1 LHHIV
6 SNVIVPDAAPAVKE
20 WTRGPDTLQRQ
31 SPPTERV
38 TRLLDLLATR
48 PQQGHTL
55 SELAR
60 ELEINKATC
69 LGIVGAL
76 CRAGYLVRDESTKTY
91 TLGPSLVA
99 LGRAASDAS
108 PAVAFARPELQRLN
122 DDLGFAA
129 SLATRVGDDIVI
141 VDRTGPYG
149 ELDRMIRVGQ
159 RYPYA
164 PPSGMVMAAWLADDA
179 IERWLDD
186 HAYVP
191 MAEGL
196 TDLRAV
202 VDTCRA
208 VGYFVERMSDISL
221 GALTVLAGLDARHIP
236 AAAGTALRNMVSSL
250 HDRNYVARDLR
261 TKRRFAV
268 TFVAAPSWD
277 ASGRPDLLFG
287 ALVLRDDVTRD
298 ELVSYGDAVMRA
310 AARVTELAGGH
321 NPWTGLR
328 RVPKCRVGTQR

>member
-1 LHHIV
+1 M
-6 SNVIVPDAAPAVKE
+6 
-20 WTRGPDTLQRQ
+20 QRQ

-48 PQQGHTL
+48 PREGQSL
-55 SELAR
+55 SEIAR
-60 ELEINKATC
+60 QLEINKATC

-76 CRAGYLVRDESTKTY
+76 SRAGYLVRDETTKTY

-99 LGRAASDAS
+99 LGRAATDAS
-108 PAVAFARPELQRLN
+108 PSVAFARPELQRLN
-122 DDLGFAA
+122 EELGFAA

-164 PPSGMVMAAWLADDA
+164 PPSGMVLAAWLDDDG
-179 IERWLDD
+179 IERWLAD

-191 MAEGL
+191 MAEAL
-196 TDLRAV
+196 ADLRAV
-202 VDTCRA
+202 VDTCRTL
-208 VGYFVERMSDISL
+208 GYFVERMSDISL
-221 GALTVLAGLDARHIP
+221 GALTVLAGLDARDIP

-261 TKRRFAV
+261 SKRRFAV
-268 TFVAAPSWD
+268 TFVASPSWD
-277 ASGRPDLLFG
+277 AEGNPDLLFG
-287 ALVLRDDVTRD
+287 GLVLRDDVTRD
-298 ELVSYGDAVMRA
+298 ELVAYGEAVKDA
-310 AARVTELAGGH
+310 AARTTALAGGH
-321 NPWTGLR
+321 DPWADVR
-328 RVPKCRVGTQR
+328 RTPKCRVGR